1 MEKQAV
7 LYAISGIL
15 FSAKNKLSNYEKTL
29 MNLKIDIAKYRKP
42 IREGYVLYD
51 SNGMAF
57 WKRQSY
63 ANTEKISGCQS
74 WGRRGMDEYM
84 DHRGY
89 FGYSLGHNSDGC
101 LS

>member
-29 MNLKIDIAKYRKP
+29 MNLKIHIAKYRKP

-57 WKRQSY
+57 
-63 ANTEKISGCQS
+63 
-74 WGRRGMDEYM
+74 
-84 DHRGY
+84 
-89 FGYSLGHNSDGC
+89 
-101 LS
+101 